1 MKIEFVNM
9 RNGAGRFTFV
19 LRYWANMMRSWYIF
33 NVKFPW
39 VKYQGFVRVMRGTH
53 FAKRSI
59 QLGHKVQ
66 FGIDCNIASDA
77 VFGNN
82 ILLAGNVSLV
92 GRYDHSVD
100 QAGVTIWNSPRGND
114 QPTIIEDDVWI
125 GHGAII
131 IGGVT
136 ISRGSVVAAGSI
148 VTKNIPPCEIWAG
161 NPARKIKDRFEIIA
175 DKEKH
180 LAYLSSK

>member
-9 RNGAGRFTFV
+9 PKGTGRFTFV
-19 LRYWANMMRSWYIF
+19 LRYWANMIRSWYIF

-39 VKYQGFVRVMRGTH
+39 VKYHGFVRVMRGTR
-53 FAKRSI
+53 FAKRTI

-66 FGIDCNIASDA
+66 FGPNCNIASDA

-82 ILLAGNVSLV
+82 ILLAGSVSLV
-92 GRYDHSVD
+92 GKYDHSID
-100 QAGVTIWNSPRGND
+100 CAGVTIWDSPRGND

-125 GHGAII
+125 GHGVIV

-136 ISRGSVVAAGSI
+136 ISRGSVVAAGSV
-148 VTKNIPPCEIWAG
+148 VTKSIPPCEVWAG
-161 NPARKIKDRFEIIA
+161 NPARRIKNRFEKEA

-180 LAYLSSK
+180 LTYLKSK

>member
-9 RNGAGRFTFV
+9 PNGAGRFTFI
-19 LRYWANMMRSWYIF
+19 LRYLANMMRTWYLF
-33 NVKFPW
+33 NVRFPW
-39 VKYQGFVRVMRGTH
+39 VKYHGFVRVMHGTR
-53 FAKRSI
+53 FAKRTI

-66 FGIDCNIASDA
+66 FGTNCNIASDA

-82 ILLAGNVSLV
+82 ILLAGSVSLV
-92 GRYDHSVD
+92 GRYDHSID
-100 QAGVTIWNSPRGND
+100 QVGVTIWNSPRGND

-125 GHGAII
+125 GHGAIV

-136 ISRGSVVAAGSI
+136 ISRGSIVAAGSI
-148 VTKNIPPCEIWAG
+148 VTKSIPPCEVWAG
-161 NPARKIKDRFEIIA
+161 NPARKIKNRFETAA

-180 LAYLSSK
+180 LAYLMSK